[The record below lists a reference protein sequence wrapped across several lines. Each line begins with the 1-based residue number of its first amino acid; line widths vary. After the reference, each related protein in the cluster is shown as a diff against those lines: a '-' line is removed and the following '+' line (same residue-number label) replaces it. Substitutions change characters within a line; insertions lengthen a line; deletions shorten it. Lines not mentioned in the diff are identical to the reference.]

1 MDQLKQI
8 LAQKPGT
15 ATTPAAAA
23 TTSAA
28 ALVQINN
35 LTGAKKNNA
44 KKNDVLACFDYCINN
59 CKLGNNCSRS
69 HHCVKCGKPGHSV
82 WDCNKK

>member
-8 LAQKPGT
+8 LSQKTGT
-15 ATTPAAAA
+15 VTTPAA

-28 ALVQINN
+28 ALAKITN
-35 LTGAKKNNA
+35 LTGAKRNNA

-69 HHCVKCGKPGHSV
+69 HHCVKCGKPGHSI
-82 WDCNKK
+82 WDCNQK